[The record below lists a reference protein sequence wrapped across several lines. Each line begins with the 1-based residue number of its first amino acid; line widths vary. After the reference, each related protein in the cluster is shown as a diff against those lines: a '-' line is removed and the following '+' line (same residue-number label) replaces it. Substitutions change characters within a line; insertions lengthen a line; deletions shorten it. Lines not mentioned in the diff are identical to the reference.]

1 MNLLALDT
9 SSDAC
14 SVALQTGDEI
24 LERHI
29 VEPKEHTNVLISM
42 IRDLRNEAGITLDT
56 LDAIVLGNGPGS
68 FIGMR
73 IAASVA
79 QGLAFGSGLKILPVS
94 SLAAVAGEVMDTH
107 SATEVVVAQDARMN
121 EVYLG
126 IYRRD
131 ADGLAVSICDERIQ
145 PIERIIASSDIPT
158 SERYAAGLGWQ
169 QYPSLLELNRTAIA
183 KVVDVHYPKAKYLLS
198 LGARASEDGE
208 LIDPEKLIPA
218 YIRTKVAD
226 KPREAGRTIDRKTK

>member
-14 SVALQTGDEI
+14 SVAVQIGDEV

-29 VEPKEHTNVLISM
+29 VQPKEHTNLLISM
-42 IRDLRNEAGITLDT
+42 IRDLRDEAGITLES

-79 QGLAFGSGLKILPVS
+79 QGLAFGSGLKIVPVS
-94 SLAAVAGEVMDTH
+94 SMAAVAAEVMDKH
-107 SATEVVVAQDARMN
+107 SATDVVVAQDARMN

-126 IYRRD
+126 IYRSD
-131 ADGLAVSICDERIQ
+131 ADGSPVAEADELIQ
-145 PIERIIASSDIPT
+145 AIEPITQLTALST
-158 SERYAAGLGWQ
+158 SGFHAAGYGWKK
-169 QYPSLLELNRTAIA
+169 YPSLLELNRASLSQF
-183 KVVDVHYPKAKYLLS
+183 VDVYYPNAKYLLS
-198 LGARASEDGE
+198 LGARAFSNGE
-208 LIDPEKLIPA
+208 SVEPENLLPA
-218 YIRTKVAD
+218 YIRMKVAE
-226 KPREAGRTIDRKTK
+226 KPREADNILIKTE